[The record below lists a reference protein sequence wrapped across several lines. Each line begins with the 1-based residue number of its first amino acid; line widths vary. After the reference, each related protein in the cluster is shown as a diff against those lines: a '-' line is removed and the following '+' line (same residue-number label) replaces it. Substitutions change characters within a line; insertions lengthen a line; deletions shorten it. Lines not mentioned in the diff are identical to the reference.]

1 MSWFSFMLH
10 TALSMKIYS
19 LSNIKRNTQ
28 TKCMYVWVQTDCILP
43 KTNKKQITS

>member
-1 MSWFSFMLH
+1 MSWFSFMLP

-28 TKCMYVWVQTDCILP
+28 TKCMYVWVQRACILQ

>member
-28 TKCMYVWVQTDCILP
+28 TKCLYVWVQTACVLQ